1 MRARRHRTR
10 PGGLPHLARG
20 SRPYLRADRRTGAAP
35 SDLGPLFAALDQDP
49 PQSLDAV
56 HDRGPTCPS
65 KGTAAGT
72 RRPRESSRHA
82 PPPDTTAVSRAVPAL
97 LTPRSHR
104 AHSPRRG
111 RPGGHPQ
118 THHSYLDAMVKA
130 DTPTLD
136 GLLDGGFTLT
146 HMTGY
151 AQPKTEWLAGIRAG
165 QFVYHSIDET
175 DTILDLDDST
185 ARLTLRTMTDA
196 TVHGSRSTWQLQ
208 LITDYAHRD
217 DTWIP

>member
-1 MRARRHRTR
+1 
-10 PGGLPHLARG
+10 
-20 SRPYLRADRRTGAAP
+20 
-35 SDLGPLFAALDQDP
+35 
-49 PQSLDAV
+49 
-56 HDRGPTCPS
+56 
-65 KGTAAGT
+65 
-72 RRPRESSRHA
+72 
-82 PPPDTTAVSRAVPAL
+82 
-97 LTPRSHR
+97 
-104 AHSPRRG
+104 
-111 RPGGHPQ
+111 
-118 THHSYLDAMVKA
+118 MVKA